1 MAQWEKD
8 HTGFFSQF
16 AFGTFAFA
24 RLDDRLADSPLWQ
37 EASRTNNLDPM
48 GLLPE
53 QPHVEFWNT
62 ECYSPKYGYKDFP
75 NDDQHAFAMVTELF
89 SPRSRGTVM
98 LKSKDPMDN
107 PVVDHNYLSDPL
119 DMLVLSEGCQL
130 ANEIVM
136 EGVGTRDVVAGSW
149 PKKLDHHTY
158 TTRQEWEGFIR
169 DSGDT
174 CEMPPYPRYLSKRNL
189 LNFSCFLGY
198 HPAGSCKMGKSDDPM
213 AVLNEELFV
222 RGVKRLR
229 VADASVMPTLM
240 GGHPQMAVYGIGEK
254 AAEMIKLSLR

>member
-1 MAQWEKD
+1 MHFLYPSNVHRAADDFKIALAFYEVSKPQITTDHLIWHNNAKEKSMAQWEKD

-37 EASRTNNLDPM
+37 KASRTTKLDPM
-48 GLLPE
+48 GLLPD

-62 ECYSPKYGYKDFP
+62 ECYSPKYGYRDFP

-89 SPRSRGTVM
+89 SPRSRGTVT
-98 LKSKDPMDN
+98 LKSKDPREN

-136 EGVGTRDVVAGSW
+136 KGVGTKDVVAGSW
-149 PKKLDHHTY
+149 PKNLKHHTY
-158 TTRQEWEGFIR
+158 TSRQQWEAFIR
-169 DSGDT
+169 ESGDT
-174 CEMPPYPRYLSKRNL
+174 CKTTRPYLEYVSEADFTDFFMFDRLS
-189 LNFSCFLGY
+189 S
-198 HPAGSCKMGKSDDPM
+198 S
-213 AVLNEELFV
+213 
-222 RGVKRLR
+222 RL
-229 VADASVMPTLM
+229 VQD
-240 GGHPQMAVYGIGEK
+240 G
-254 AAEMIKLSLR
+254 